1 MDNNKVEDDDVNS
14 VGGGDS
20 DSDSDVKNEYY
31 KRTPMQKQAGEVGV
45 PPKKELEEGEVDED
59 DESIESKSV
68 NSEYDSQAE
77 SDGDG
82 DGDGDGEE
90 TDGEANAGEE
100 GVLKKPAFLNTMND
114 SDSDAET
121 DDEEE
126 PDDHYLQKFDES
138 VQKNVI
144 AEFHPELQ
152 MHNNDEIE
160 IMSRVVRNENGII
173 IDPFHKTVPF
183 ITRYEKAR
191 VLGERAK
198 QIEAG
203 APLFVDVEP
212 TLIDGYLIALKEYD
226 AKKIPFIIKRPLPSG
241 GCEYWKL
248 TDLEYL

>member
-1 MDNNKVEDDDVNS
+1 MDNNNKVEYDDDDVNS

-20 DSDSDVKNEYY
+20 DVDVENEYY
-31 KRTPMQKQAGEVGV
+31 KRTPMQKQAGGVGV
-45 PPKKELEEGEVDED
+45 PPKKELEEGEDDED

-77 SDGDG
+77 SDG

-173 IDPFHKTVPF
+173 IDPFHKSVPF

>member
-1 MDNNKVEDDDVNS
+1 MEYNNEKDDADENYAT
-14 VGGGDS
+14 DS
-20 DSDSDVKNEYY
+20 DSDNGSVDNNLH
-31 KRTPMQKQAGEVGV
+31 QKKQEGGA
-45 PPKKELEEGEVDED
+45 PPKKKVEEGEVDDDED
-59 DESIESKSV
+59 DAEDDGSIETKSV

-77 SDGDG
+77 SE
-82 DGDGDGEE
+82 GEE
-90 TDGEANAGEE
+90 TDGEETGEE

-114 SDSDAET
+114 SDSDADN
-121 DDEEE
+121 DDEEDT
-126 PDDHYLQKFDES
+126 DDHYLQKFDES

-160 IMSRVVRNENGII
+160 IMSRVVRNEKGII

-191 VLGERAK
+191 ILGERAK
-198 QIEAG
+198 QIDAG
-203 APLFVDVEP
+203 APLFVDVEQ

-248 TDLEYL
+248 EDLEYL